1 MDARKESEDRNK
13 ANRNSSQAAERSQR
27 EFEKAADTTRRGVE
41 EAAEVTAHTTE
52 AVADIGRT
60 SAETAQQ
67 NLRSGLEIASQVTER
82 SLQAFTR
89 VMGLPSKE
97 VEEANQQAS
106 RNVQTILSCGTVLAH
121 GFQDMSRELAT
132 RAQDRVQR
140 NIDGVNRLMRARTP
154 QDALVIQSDL
164 VRGGLEDFI
173 EGSRRVSELMLG
185 VADEAMEKIG
195 TQQKQN
201 IRATQSQPRAH

>member
-1 MDARKESEDRNK
+1 MDARRESEDRSK
-13 ANRNSSQAAERSQR
+13 SNRNASQTSERARR
-27 EFEKAADTTRRGVE
+27 EFEETTRRGAE
-41 EAAEVTAHTTE
+41 EAAEVTANTTE

-89 VMGLPSKE
+89 VMGLPSRE

-195 TQQKQN
+195 AQPQQN
-201 IRATQSQPRAH
+201 IQAAQSPRAH

>member
-1 MDARKESEDRNK
+1 MDARRESEDRSK
-13 ANRNSSQAAERSQR
+13 SNRNASQTSERARR
-27 EFEKAADTTRRGVE
+27 ELEETTRRGAE
-41 EAAEVTAHTTE
+41 EAAEVTANTTE

-89 VMGLPSKE
+89 VMGLPSRE

-195 TQQKQN
+195 AQPQQN
-201 IRATQSQPRAH
+201 IQAAQSPRAH